1 MASHLDL
8 EEQEQLDQFKH
19 FWSRWGN
26 LITGLITAV
35 LLVYSSYNGWHYW
48 QQRQASQAS
57 VLYDTFEKSV
67 RDADLTLMG
76 RSLGDLQNQFGRT
89 TYAHQAALL
98 SARIYANK
106 ANLAEAEKA
115 LQWVIENGHE
125 EGYVALARLRLSAL
139 AMDQKTWIKPK
150 TCCKGTKPQWVS
162 NPCLMT
168 AWGILLCCKTNP
180 KKPNP
185 ITSVPT
191 KAWRPPTNTVDWLI
205 TSWHPWVSTPSTSR
219 KSNEIAPVLCIALV
233 AGGRLIGLDG
243 LRQRHQNFIIDRPG
257 YGQIRAAAEA
267 ALGFQ
272 IGR

>member
-1 MASHLDL
+1 MATHLDL

-139 AMDQKTWIKPK
+139 AMDQKNLDKAKDLLQGHKAPMGFQPLFDDRLGDIAVLQNKPEEAK
-150 TCCKGTKPQWVS
+150 PYYLSAYKGLEAANEYRRLVDYKLASLGV
-162 NPCLMT
+162 
-168 AWGILLCCKTNP
+168 
-180 KKPNP
+180 
-185 ITSVPT
+185 
-191 KAWRPPTNTVDWLI
+191 NTVDI
-205 TSWHPWVSTPSTSR
+205 E
-219 KSNEIAPVLCIALV
+219 KK
-233 AGGRLIGLDG
+233 
-243 LRQRHQNFIIDRPG
+243 Q
-257 YGQIRAAAEA
+257 
-267 ALGFQ
+267 
-272 IGR
+272 